1 MQIHEFEFTITL
13 GRSGFIHSWLCT
25 PPSSQEAYIGKL
37 LSEETKNLCLEG
49 IFSSKGKLTV
59 SPDSLLILFSV
70 PEEQYSN
77 VFIPDFIFQNTGTR
91 ISLSTCDFEN
101 DDYITNHFNS
111 ENNLI
116 AQSYTVLEEELNL
129 CKILLILNVSK
140 NVEPYIENSIKK
152 ALESM

>member
-1 MQIHEFEFTITL
+1 MQIHEFEYTITL
-13 GRSGFIHSWLCT
+13 GRSGFINSWLNT

-49 IFSSKGKLTV
+49 IFSSKGKLAI
-59 SPDSLLILFSV
+59 SPDSLLILLSV

-77 VFIPDFIFQNTGTR
+77 VFIPDFIFHNSGIR

-101 DDYITNHFNS
+101 DDYITNHFDS
-111 ENNLI
+111 KDNLI

-129 CKILLILNVSK
+129 CKILLILNVPEGVK
-140 NVEPYIENSIKK
+140 PFIEKSIKK